1 MMMGL
6 SILTKGVSTRGL
18 GRMLGAGE
26 GSGAT
31 LPSRRVRRDWM
42 ASILLG
48 GASWMP
54 AMVVVSL
61 VVVSLILS
69 VTVISGTG
77 MA

>member
-6 SILTKGVSTRGL
+6 SMLTKGVSTRGL
-18 GRMLGAGE
+18 GRMLGAGG

-31 LPSRRVRRDWM
+31 LPSRRLQRDWM

-48 GASWMP
+48 GASRML
-54 AMVVVSL
+54 AMAVVSL

-69 VTVISGTG
+69 VAVISATG

>member
-1 MMMGL
+1 
-6 SILTKGVSTRGL
+6 
-18 GRMLGAGE
+18 MLGAGG

-54 AMVVVSL
+54 ATVAISLSVVSMILL
-61 VVVSLILS
+61 VD
-69 VTVISGTG
+69 VISGTG